1 MSRRKFAPLALLAL
15 ALAGCGGRSEKEEA
29 AASYCPQPLTVQ
41 DAQRITRFKEGAGRD
56 PRDVMFEAALVNA
69 GTACKIGRNKLEVDV
84 VMRIAVNAGPSAAG
98 AGTVTRVPFFVRVLD
113 SRGAVV
119 KGTDE
124 LADYKISPTSP
135 RGMTDETVAVTL
147 PFSELRE
154 LGGYR
159 IAVGLKPSQQELDYN
174 RRASVR

>member
-1 MSRRKFAPLALLAL
+1 MIFGKWALLAAVAL
-15 ALAGCGGRSEKEEA
+15 ALTSCGGRSQKEMT
-29 AASYCPQPLTVQ
+29 AASYCPQSLTVQ
-41 DAQRITRFKEGAGRD
+41 DAQSITRFKPGSGRD
-56 PRDVMFEAALVNA
+56 PRDVVFEAQMLGVV
-69 GTACKIGRNKLEVDV
+69 TQCSMSRHSMEVDV
-84 VMRIAVNAGPSAAG
+84 VMRIAVNAGPSIG
-98 AGTVTRVPFFVRVLD
+98 GGVTRVPFFVRVLD
-113 SRGAVV
+113 SRGEVV

-174 RRASVR
+174 RRAAR